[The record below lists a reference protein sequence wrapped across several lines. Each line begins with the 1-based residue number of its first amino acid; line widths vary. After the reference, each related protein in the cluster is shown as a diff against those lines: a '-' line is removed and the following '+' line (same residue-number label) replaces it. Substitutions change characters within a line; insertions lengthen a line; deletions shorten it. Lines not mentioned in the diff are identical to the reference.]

1 MKKTTVVF
9 VSAFLCV
16 VLSGCSPQPVSQD
29 TSQPPVSQDTP
40 QESSDSAESS
50 TGWNCKTTEDGL
62 GEGYFCPTS
71 STDSEGNRWIL
82 AITCTSD
89 QRAVHSISAWDAELR
104 DIAWDEN
111 LFDTA
116 KVRIDSNDI
125 EEWKFFTKAYGLAL
139 VFANSAGD
147 WTAESSST
155 WEFLTK
161 ISSAETLGFQAFD
174 SEGISRS
181 VKFNVEDSVPIA
193 ASFAARGC

>member
-1 MKKTTVVF
+1 
-9 VSAFLCV
+9 
-16 VLSGCSPQPVSQD
+16 
-29 TSQPPVSQDTP
+29 
-40 QESSDSAESS
+40 
-50 TGWNCKTTEDGL
+50 
-62 GEGYFCPTS
+62 
-71 STDSEGNRWIL
+71 
-82 AITCTSD
+82 
-89 QRAVHSISAWDAELR
+89 VHSISAWDAEFR

-125 EEWKFFTKAYGLAL
+125 EEWQVFTKADGLAL

-181 VKFNVEDSVPIA
+181 VKFNVEDSVSIA